1 MNHGQSHSIFF
12 SERTLLHRPSTSAPG
27 GSPQPHIPQ
36 DLNYEAMF
44 TPPPEPPIF
53 SRPSTPAAKALH
65 IIRLNKLNHAG
76 RLTLRNEI
84 VAATGASQ
92 PTVARA
98 VTALLNKGLLRE
110 RPDLAEV
117 QGRGRPSSPLEI
129 APNDWRLAGIAVGT
143 SETFVALY
151 DIHGRIIADTVVHS
165 RVAHT
170 QDSDFL
176 EHIIAAVHRLSTHA
190 GGTLMSLGVTTS
202 GYVSPEGCVDA
213 PNLGW
218 HHMNLAER
226 LRYHFALPV
235 SVTSAVP
242 AILASEIQSE
252 DLPAPAAT
260 DTPPRVLVLF
270 ADDSIGAA
278 FSNELGVHSIPTLPS
293 TKRGPAEEVLSTS
306 GCLGSI
312 SLSAA
317 VQSPHFREVLDAR
330 ARGLGEVACELCAE
344 HQPATVVLA
353 GSAFSEDPRAPK
365 IFAEVIRSSSL
376 HYQPELRMIR
386 SHQDMVQA
394 IARAV
399 ALDRLLRAPLSLGS
413 TF

>member
-1 MNHGQSHSIFF
+1 
-12 SERTLLHRPSTSAPG
+12 
-27 GSPQPHIPQ
+27 
-36 DLNYEAMF
+36 MF

-129 APNDWRLAGIAVGT
+129 APNDWRLAGIAIGT

-176 EHIIAAVHRLSTHA
+176 EHIIAAIHRLSTQA

-218 HHMNLAER
+218 HRMNLAER

-252 DLPAPAAT
+252 DLPAPTKADCAPPT
-260 DTPPRVLVLF
+260 VPRVLVLF

-278 FSNELGVHSIPTLPS
+278 FSNELGVHSIPTLPTAES
-293 TKRGPAEEVLSTS
+293 VPTGNHGPTANHGPATHHGPAEEVLSTS
-306 GCLGSI
+306 GCLGSV

-317 VQSPHFREVLDAR
+317 VQSPHFREILDAR
-330 ARGLGEVACELCAE
+330 ARGLAAVAIELCTTYR
-344 HQPATVVLA
+344 PDTVVLA

-365 IFAEVIRSSSL
+365 IFAEVIRHSSL
-376 HYQPELRMIR
+376 RCQPELRMIR
-386 SHQDMVQA
+386 SHQEMVQA

-399 ALDRLLRAPLSLGS
+399 ALDRLLRAPLSLGES
-413 TF
+413 TVF

>member
-1 MNHGQSHSIFF
+1 
-12 SERTLLHRPSTSAPG
+12 
-27 GSPQPHIPQ
+27 
-36 DLNYEAMF
+36 MF

-76 RLTLRNEI
+76 RLTLRNDI

-110 RPDLAEV
+110 RPDLAKV
-117 QGRGRPSSPLEI
+117 HGRGRPSSPLEF

-151 DIHGRIIADTVVHS
+151 DIHGRIMADTVVHS

-202 GYVSPEGCVDA
+202 GYVSPDGCVDA

-218 HHMNLAER
+218 HRMNLAER

-252 DLPAPAAT
+252 DLPARTEAAASS
-260 DTPPRVLVLF
+260 PRVLVLF

-278 FSNELGVHSIPTLPS
+278 FSDEVGVHSIPTLPS
-293 TKRGPAEEVLSTS
+293 TDHGPAEEVLSTS
-306 GCLGSI
+306 GCLGTV

-317 VQSPHFREVLDAR
+317 VESPHFREVLDSR
-330 ARGLGEVACELCAE
+330 ARGLGAVASDLCTE
-344 HQPATVVLA
+344 HRPDTVVLA

-365 IFAEVIRSSSL
+365 IFAEAIRTSAL
-376 HYQPELRMIR
+376 RFQPELRMIR
-386 SHQDMVQA
+386 SHHDMVQA

-399 ALDRLLRAPLSLGS
+399 ALDRLLRAPLSLGES
-413 TF
+413 GIF